1 VKKKSQC
8 MLVAASVSL
17 MLAPDGH
24 SGVDVT
30 TRGLKPP
37 QAENLPEDRGQE
49 EAGDGTEKPGNIAVE
64 GYTSAR
70 YVYGEMEDMGR
81 GEVAGYI
88 YQPGRGRTYVYGE
101 AAPTVGLIYAYD
113 NEGKRYVLSMK
124 KKAEEARE
132 QRSGPDRHGH

>member
-1 VKKKSQC
+1 

-17 MLAPDGH
+17 LMAPNGQG
-24 SGVDVT
+24 GVEVT

-37 QAENLPEDRGQE
+37 QAEKLPEARVQDDAE
-49 EAGDGTEKPGNIAVE
+49 PLEKSSGIAVE

-88 YQPGRGRTYVYGE
+88 YQPGRGKTYVYGE
-101 AAPTVGLIYAYD
+101 AAPSVGLIYAYD

-132 QRSGPDRHGH
+132 QPSVTGHRHR